1 MRKHT
6 KYFNGVGIKLL
17 FPQKRKDGHGCL
29 VQVGMLQFNSEYT
42 AKRFIKS
49 LTSR

>member
-6 KYFNGVGIKLL
+6 KYFNGVAIKLL
-17 FPQKRKDGHGCL
+17 FPQKRKNVDRL